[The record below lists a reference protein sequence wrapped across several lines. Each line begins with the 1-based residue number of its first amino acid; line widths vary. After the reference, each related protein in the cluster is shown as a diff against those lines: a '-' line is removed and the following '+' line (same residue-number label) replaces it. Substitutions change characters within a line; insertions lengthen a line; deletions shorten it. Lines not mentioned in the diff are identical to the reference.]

1 MITVSGLT
9 KRYGSKV
16 AVNNISFTINQG
28 DIVGLLGPNGA
39 GKSTTMNMLTG
50 YISSHAGKIVINGH
64 DLLEEPS
71 KAKESFGYLPE
82 IPPLYHDMTVKEYLS
97 FVYNLK
103 GCSKKEN
110 IKKKKEH
117 IAEVCEAVKITG
129 VYNRL
134 IKNLS
139 KGYKQR
145 VGLAQALIG
154 DPPIL
159 ILDEPTAG
167 LDPKEIVEIRNLIKR
182 LGTRRTIILSSH
194 ILSEVQAVCER
205 IIIMNEGFI
214 VMDALADDLTMKMG
228 ANSRYGVRLAA
239 PEDAD
244 VIGVLGA
251 LPGVA
256 KIEYVGSFEKG
267 TIDFIIEAEN
277 KVDIRRLLF
286 DECAK
291 RNWYI
296 LMITPLGMSL
306 EDIFLTLVA
315 QNDAQRALAGKKEEK
330 KEEAG
335 KKEEISVSLSHFSR
349 TRSAGSFLRYTLSF
363 PQFFSH
369 YL

>member
-9 KRYGSKV
+9 KRYGNKV

-71 KAKESFGYLPE
+71 KAKENFGYLPE
-82 IPPLYHDMTVKEYLS
+82 IPPLYHDMTVREYLN

-103 GCSKKEN
+103 GCAKKEN

-117 IAEVCEAVKITG
+117 IAEVCEVVKITG

-139 KGYKQR
+139 KGFKQR

-214 VMDALADDLTMKMG
+214 VMDALADDLTMRMG

-267 TIDFIIEAEN
+267 TIDFIIEAEK

-306 EDIFLTLVA
+306 EDIFLQLVQ
-315 QNDAQRALAGKKEEK
+315 QNDEQRALAGKKDEKAEEK
-330 KEEAG
+330 ASENKEENNEE
-335 KKEEISVSLSHFSR
+335 KEEKNDDSDN
-349 TRSAGSFLRYTLSF
+349 
-363 PQFFSH
+363 
-369 YL
+369 

>member
-1 MITVSGLT
+1 
-9 KRYGSKV
+9 
-16 AVNNISFTINQG
+16 
-28 DIVGLLGPNGA
+28 
-39 GKSTTMNMLTG
+39 
-50 YISSHAGKIVINGH
+50 
-64 DLLEEPS
+64 LLEEPS
-71 KAKESFGYLPE
+71 KAKASIGYLPE
-82 IPPLYHDMTVKEYLS
+82 IPPLYHDMTVREYLS
-97 FVYNLK
+97 FVYDLK

-117 IAEVCEAVKITG
+117 LAEVCEVVKITG

-182 LGTRRTIILSSH
+182 LGSRRTVLLSSH
-194 ILSEVQAVCER
+194 ILSEVQAICER

-214 VMDALADDLTMKMG
+214 VMDALADDLTMRMG

-267 TIDFIIEAEN
+267 TIDFIIEAE
-277 KVDIRRLLF
+277 KKTDIRRLLF
-286 DECAK
+286 EECAK

-306 EDIFLTLVA
+306 EDIFIQLVS
-315 QNDAQRALAGKKEEK
+315 QNDEQRALEAKNREKDKNAKSAPDNSAETEK
-330 KEEAG
+330 KEKNGEVKDG
-335 KKEEISVSLSHFSR
+335 DKND
-349 TRSAGSFLRYTLSF
+349 GNY
-363 PQFFSH
+363 
-369 YL
+369 

>member
-9 KRYGSKV
+9 KRYGNKV

-50 YISSHAGKIVINGH
+50 YISSHAGKIIINGH

-71 KAKESFGYLPE
+71 KAKENFGYLPE
-82 IPPLYHDMTVKEYLS
+82 IPPLYHDMTVREYLN

-103 GCSKKEN
+103 GCAKKEN

-117 IAEVCEAVKITG
+117 IAEVCDVVKITG

-214 VMDALADDLTMKMG
+214 VMDALADDLTMRMG

-267 TIDFIIEAEN
+267 TIDFIIEAEK

-306 EDIFLTLVA
+306 EDIFLQLVQ
-315 QNDAQRALAGKKEEK
+315 QNDEQRALAGKKDEKAEEK
-330 KEEAG
+330 ASENKEENNEE
-335 KKEEISVSLSHFSR
+335 KEEKNDDSDN
-349 TRSAGSFLRYTLSF
+349 
-363 PQFFSH
+363 
-369 YL
+369 

>member
-9 KRYGSKV
+9 KRYGNKV

-50 YISSHAGKIVINGH
+50 YISSHAGKIIINGH

-71 KAKESFGYLPE
+71 KAKENFGYLPE
-82 IPPLYHDMTVKEYLS
+82 IPPLYHDMTVREYLN

-103 GCSKKEN
+103 GGAKKEN

-117 IAEVCEAVKITG
+117 IAEVCDVVKITG

-214 VMDALADDLTMKMG
+214 VMDALADDLTMRMG

-267 TIDFIIEAEN
+267 TIDFIIEAEK

-306 EDIFLTLVA
+306 EDIFLQLVQ
-315 QNDAQRALAGKKEEK
+315 QNDEQRALAGKKDEKAEEK
-330 KEEAG
+330 ASENKEENNEE
-335 KKEEISVSLSHFSR
+335 KEEKNDDSDN
-349 TRSAGSFLRYTLSF
+349 
-363 PQFFSH
+363 
-369 YL
+369 

>member
-9 KRYGSKV
+9 KRYGNKI

-28 DIVGLLGPNGA
+28 DIVGILGPNGA
-39 GKSTTMNMLTG
+39 GKTTTMNMITG
-50 YISSHAGKIVINGH
+50 YISSHAGKISVDGH

-71 KAKESFGYLPE
+71 KAKASIGYLPE
-82 IPPLYHDMTVKEYLS
+82 IPPLYHDMTVREYLS
-97 FVYNLK
+97 FVYDLK

-117 IAEVCEAVKITG
+117 LAEVCEVVKITG

-182 LGTRRTIILSSH
+182 LGSRRTVLLSSH
-194 ILSEVQAVCER
+194 ILSEVQAICER

-214 VMDALADDLTMKMG
+214 VMDALADDLTMRMG

-244 VIGVLGA
+244 VMGVLGA

-267 TIDFIIEAEN
+267 TIDFIIEAE
-277 KVDIRRLLF
+277 KKTDIRRLLF
-286 DECAK
+286 EECAK

-306 EDIFLTLVA
+306 EDIFIQLVS
-315 QNDAQRALAGKKEEK
+315 QNDEQRALEAKNREKEKNARSAPDNNAEEK
-330 KEEAG
+330 KDG
-335 KKEEISVSLSHFSR
+335 KIGEVKD
-349 TRSAGSFLRYTLSF
+349 GDKNDGNY
-363 PQFFSH
+363 
-369 YL
+369 

>member
-39 GKSTTMNMLTG
+39 GKTTTMNMMTG
-50 YISSHAGKIVINGH
+50 YISSSAGKISINGY
-64 DLLEEPS
+64 DLLENPQ
-71 KAKESFGYLPE
+71 KAKENIGYLPE
-82 IPPLYHDMTVKEYLS
+82 VPPLYHDLTVKEYLS
-97 FVYNLK
+97 FVYDLK

-110 IKKKKEH
+110 IKKKTEH
-117 IAEVCEAVKITG
+117 IAEVCEVVKISG

-182 LGTRRTIILSSH
+182 LGQRRTILLSSH

-205 IIIMNEGFI
+205 IIIINEGNV
-214 VMDALADDLTMKMG
+214 VMDALAEDLTMNMG

-244 VIGVLGA
+244 VIGVLSK

-256 KIEYVGSFEKG
+256 KVDYVGSFEKG
-267 TIDFIIEAEN
+267 TIDFIIEADK
-277 KVDIRRLLF
+277 KVDIRRVLF

-306 EDIFLTLVA
+306 EDIFIQLVSK
-315 QNDAQRALAGKKEEK
+315 NDEQKKLAGKQEEK
-330 KEEAG
+330 KKEQPEPTEEASAEG
-335 KKEEISVSLSHFSR
+335 KDGEVNEEGDETDDSNN
-349 TRSAGSFLRYTLSF
+349 
-363 PQFFSH
+363 
-369 YL
+369 

>member
-9 KRYGSKV
+9 KRYGDKI

-28 DIVGLLGPNGA
+28 DIVGILGPNGA
-39 GKSTTMNMLTG
+39 GKTTTMNMITG
-50 YISSHAGKIVINGH
+50 YISSPAGKIIIDGH

-71 KAKESFGYLPE
+71 KAKASIGYLPE

-103 GCSKKEN
+103 GCAKKEN

-117 IAEVCEAVKITG
+117 IAEVCEVVRITG

-145 VGLAQALIG
+145 VGLAQALLG

-182 LGTRRTIILSSH
+182 LGTRRTILLSSH
-194 ILSEVQAVCER
+194 ILSEVQAICER

-214 VMDALADDLTMKMG
+214 VMDALADDLTMRMG
-228 ANSRYGVRLAA
+228 ANTRYGVRLAA
-239 PEDAD
+239 PDDAD

-267 TIDFIIEAEN
+267 TIDFIIEAE
-277 KVDIRRLLF
+277 KKTDIRRLLF

-306 EDIFLTLVA
+306 EDIFIQLVA
-315 QNDAQRALAGKKEEK
+315 QNDEQRALEAKNREKGKKEKQQSEK
-330 KEEAG
+330 SEEKDADRQG
-335 KKEEISVSLSHFSR
+335 EEKDGDSSD
-349 TRSAGSFLRYTLSF
+349 GNN
-363 PQFFSH
+363 
-369 YL
+369 

>member
-9 KRYGSKV
+9 KRYGNKV

-71 KAKESFGYLPE
+71 KAKENFGYLPE
-82 IPPLYHDMTVKEYLS
+82 IPPLYHDMTVREYLN

-103 GCSKKEN
+103 GCGKKEN

-117 IAEVCEAVKITG
+117 IAEVCDVVKITG

-167 LDPKEIVEIRNLIKR
+167 LNQKEIVEIRNLIKR

-214 VMDALADDLTMKMG
+214 VMDALADDLTMRMG

-267 TIDFIIEAEN
+267 TIDFIIEAEK

-306 EDIFLTLVA
+306 EDIFLQLVQ
-315 QNDAQRALAGKKEEK
+315 QNDEQRALAGKKDEKAEEK
-330 KEEAG
+330 ASENKEENNEE
-335 KKEEISVSLSHFSR
+335 KEEKNDDSDN
-349 TRSAGSFLRYTLSF
+349 
-363 PQFFSH
+363 
-369 YL
+369 

>member
-9 KRYGSKV
+9 KRYGNKV

-71 KAKESFGYLPE
+71 KAKENFGYLPE
-82 IPPLYHDMTVKEYLS
+82 IPPLYHDMTVREYLN

-103 GCSKKEN
+103 GCAKKEN

-117 IAEVCEAVKITG
+117 IAEVCDVVKITG

-214 VMDALADDLTMKMG
+214 VMDALADDLTMRMG

-267 TIDFIIEAEN
+267 TIDFIIEAEK

-306 EDIFLTLVA
+306 EDIFLQLVQ
-315 QNDAQRALAGKKEEK
+315 QNDEQRALAGKKDEKAEEK
-330 KEEAG
+330 ASENKEENNED
-335 KKEEISVSLSHFSR
+335 KEDKNDDSDN
-349 TRSAGSFLRYTLSF
+349 
-363 PQFFSH
+363 
-369 YL
+369 

>member
-9 KRYGSKV
+9 KRYGNKV

-71 KAKESFGYLPE
+71 KAKENFGYLPE
-82 IPPLYHDMTVKEYLS
+82 IPPLYHDMTVREYLN

-103 GCSKKEN
+103 GCAKKEN

-117 IAEVCEAVKITG
+117 IAEVCDVVKITG

-214 VMDALADDLTMKMG
+214 VMDALADDLTMRMG

-267 TIDFIIEAEN
+267 TIDFIIEAEK

-306 EDIFLTLVA
+306 EDIFLQLVQ
-315 QNDAQRALAGKKEEK
+315 QNDEQRALAGKKDEKAEEK
-330 KEEAG
+330 ASENKEENNEE
-335 KKEEISVSLSHFSR
+335 KEEKNDDSDN
-349 TRSAGSFLRYTLSF
+349 
-363 PQFFSH
+363 
-369 YL
+369 